1 MPEQEQ
7 LLSDMSRSRA
17 VQSASATASAS
28 HTPDQ
33 MTPQRHSFPK
43 RSLTLPRILVP
54 QSLTGGS
61 GSGGGG
67 GSGGS
72 NGRGG
77 F

>member
-1 MPEQEQ
+1 MPTGEEEATGQVVEQEQ
-7 LLSDMSRSRA
+7 EQATMHC
-17 VQSASATASAS
+17 VSAG
-28 HTPDQ
+28 HTPEQ
-33 MTPQRHSFPK
+33 LTPQRHSAPK

-54 QSLTGGS
+54 HSPN

-67 GSGGS
+67 G

>member
-1 MPEQEQ
+1 MVEQEQ
-7 LLSDMSRSRA
+7 QQ
-17 VQSASATASAS
+17 VQAMMHCVSAG
-28 HTPDQ
+28 HTPEQ
-33 MTPQRHSFPK
+33 LTPQRHSAPK

-54 QSLTGGS
+54 RSPN

-67 GSGGS
+67 G

>member
-1 MPEQEQ
+1 MPTGEEEATGQVVEPEQEQ
-7 LLSDMSRSRA
+7 ATMHC
-17 VQSASATASAS
+17 VSAG
-28 HTPDQ
+28 HTPEQ
-33 MTPQRHSFPK
+33 LTPQRHSAPK

-54 QSLTGGS
+54 HSPN

-67 GSGGS
+67 GG